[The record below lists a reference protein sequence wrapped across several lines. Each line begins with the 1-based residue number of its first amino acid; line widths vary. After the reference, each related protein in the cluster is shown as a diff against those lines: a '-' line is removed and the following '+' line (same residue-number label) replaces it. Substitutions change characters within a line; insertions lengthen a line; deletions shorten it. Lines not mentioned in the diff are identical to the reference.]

1 MSKRLDGRIALVT
14 GASRGIGRA
23 VARAFAAEGATVVAV
38 ARTQGALEDLDDEV
52 RSAGGAPLALV
63 AEDLRKTDKIEQIA
77 TAIYNRY
84 GKLDILAG
92 CAGLLGQ
99 LGPIGHIKAKTFDDV
114 FNTNVR
120 MNWDL
125 IRYFD
130 PLLRL
135 SDAGRAVFLTSD
147 RPDTLTAYWGSYAA
161 SQAAL
166 ETLVKTWAAET
177 ASTALRVNLYNPGP
191 TRTRL
196 REQAFPGENPETVP
210 APEVHG
216 DPLITLCSPAETR
229 NGEKVSY
236 SAA

>member
-38 ARTQGALEDLDDEV
+38 ARTQGGLEELDDEV
-52 RSAGGAPLALV
+52 RAAGGAPLALV

-77 TAIYNRY
+77 TALYNRY
-84 GKLDILAG
+84 GKLDILVG

-120 MNWDL
+120 MTWDL
-125 IRYFD
+125 IRYCD

-147 RPDTLTAYWGSYAA
+147 RPQTLTPYWGSYAA

-177 ASTALRVNLYNPGP
+177 AKTALRVNLYDPGP

-210 APEVHG
+210 APDVHG
-216 DPLITLCSPAETR
+216 APLVALCSPDETR
-229 NGEKVSY
+229 TGEKISPRG
-236 SAA
+236 